1 MDLNEGQKSLGR
13 TVVTAEEGEKV
24 AQAVDSTAAVL
35 SSRCEAIRCEGRVF
49 FVAGTLS

>member
-13 TVVTAEEGEKV
+13 TVVTAEECEKV
-24 AQAVDSTAAVL
+24 AVDSTPVL

-49 FVAGTLS
+49 YVAGTSS